1 MGKDFTKWPMP
12 TLVIVKF
19 VRHQREGDEPTSRGA
34 IFRPVRT
41 ASNSPRRGLLPVPQ
55 AASSRG
61 ARAVPSRREV
71 SSPLDQARLLHALHC
86 AADLNFGSSDVGAYQ
101 ARRMPPL
108 PLA

>member
-55 AASSRG
+55 AGGR
-61 ARAVPSRREV
+61 ARYRVDAKFPVRSIKPAFSMRSIAPRI
-71 SSPLDQARLLHALHC
+71 
-86 AADLNFGSSDVGAYQ
+86 
-101 ARRMPPL
+101 
-108 PLA
+108 